1 MTCAF
6 IDDGY
11 TESATL
17 AEIPGVIPAISFDFR
32 PMTAGEMGDHLQR
45 VDKMTEP
52 EARQDASKRMADK
65 IKNWDVRNRNGEPV
79 EIKLENFL
87 KLKQPAFAGLWEIVQ
102 ARKSGDRLEADA
114 KN

>member
-17 AEIPGVIPAISFDFR
+17 PEIPGVIPAIKIDFR
-32 PMTAGEMGDHLQR
+32 PMTASELGEYLHL
-45 VDKMTEP
+45 VEKMTEP
-52 EARQDASKRMADK
+52 EARRDAAKRMADK
-65 IKNWDVRNRNGEPV
+65 IKDWDLRNSKQEKV
-79 EIKLENFL
+79 EIKAENFL

-102 ARKSGDRLEADA
+102 ARKSGDRAEADS

>member
-11 TESATL
+11 TEEFFLRA
-17 AEIPGVIPAISFDFR
+17 IPGITPDISGHFR
-32 PMTAGEMGDHLQR
+32 PMTAAEMGDHLQR

-52 EARQDASKRMADK
+52 EARQDAAKRMADK
-65 IKNWDVRNRNGEPV
+65 IKEWDVRNSKSEPV
-79 EIKLENFL
+79 EIKVENIM
-87 KLKQPAFAGLWEIVQ
+87 KLKQPAFSGLWEIVQ
-102 ARKSGDRLEADA
+102 ARKSGDRVEADA